1 MAADQARFGAVRL
14 GRDMAGRGV
23 LGRHVALLG
32 LLMGGMIGPGRRNG
46 WGQKQGGGKYR
57 AK

>member
-1 MAADQARFGAVRL
+1 
-14 GRDMAGRGV
+14 MAGRGV
-23 LGRHVALLG
+23 LGGHVALLG

-46 WGQKQGGGKYR
+46 WGQKQGGSKYR